1 MSKEANQ
8 YANALPDGAYLIDK
22 VKVTEHG
29 KIKHYD
35 RDQIKIFTQ
44 GRFMYAFNN
53 ALTQSIDAGA
63 GIATWRDGVMIEVPT
78 VNHDGP
84 VAGLSF
90 DVAIELTANGFDQS
104 IKGFTYEDGRCVD
117 MLEHWDTAS
126 TQSSEYDGLWQLDT
140 DGYTETRMIGGGH
153 FIWLQV
159 ASAGAEC
166 STGFGFGKIQFQ
178 SDGTAI
184 ETGMT
189 GSEPGY
195 GEVQNSVAMQTNGS
209 NQLIRSHLFDGE
221 LIIQTFIRV

>member
-1 MSKEANQ
+1 MNIDANQ
-8 YANALPDGAYLIDK
+8 YANGLPDGAYLIDN
-22 VKVTEHG
+22 VQATEHG

-53 ALTQSIDAGA
+53 ALTQSIDVGA
-63 GIATWRDGVMIEVPT
+63 GNATWRDGVMVEVPT

-126 TQSSEYDGLWQLDT
+126 TQRSEYDGLWQLNT

-159 ASAGAEC
+159 AAAGAEC
-166 STGFGFGKIQFQ
+166 STGFGFGTIQFQ
-178 SDGTAI
+178 SDGTAT

-189 GSEPGY
+189 GSEPDY
-195 GEVQNSVAMQTNGS
+195 GDTQNSVTMETNGG
-209 NQLIRSHLFDGE
+209 NQFTRSHLVDGE
-221 LIIQTFIRV
+221 LITQTYIRV